1 MQKRSATAPGI
12 ARYRAIW
19 FDARL
24 ANACTARYRA
34 SVRQRLVFHVLRLRE
49 HLREARTFFRFPLRV
64 SFAAPTGGPATGVLL
79 YGVPYADWNA
89 PLADRRL
96 WEGVRGVADVLRL
109 PAVPV
114 LSALIA
120 RFAGNP
126 QIVIPSKMEHAARL
140 PRHWRSLSP
149 DRASIRALGDKRQFA
164 IYMAANGL
172 GDYCPTTYAGPADA
186 VFPCVMKRLDLAS
199 SRGIVVVNSRAEFE
213 NHLQSDIFHR
223 QQYTLQALVAGT
235 VEHATYC
242 ICKDG
247 AVLWH
252 CTFLTEVA
260 HPDTVKSEDNVLRRW
275 KIETPGPIVRQI
287 EKVLAPLAY
296 SGPCNL
302 DYKLGPDGKIR
313 IFEINPRLG
322 GSLMMPQY
330 GEDLRQALSC
340 IVDNAT

>member
-1 MQKRSATAPGI
+1 VSP
-12 ARYRAIW
+12 
-19 FDARL
+19 
-24 ANACTARYRA
+24 ARYRA

-49 HLREARTFFRFPLRV
+49 HLREVRTFVRFPLRV
-64 SFAAPTGGPATGVLL
+64 SLAAPSGGPAAGVLL

-89 PLADRRL
+89 PLANPKL
-96 WEGVRGVADVLRL
+96 WEGMRGVASVLRL
-109 PAVPV
+109 PAVPI

-126 QIVIPSKMEHAARL
+126 QIVIPAKIEHAARL
-140 PRHWRSLSP
+140 PRRLRSLSP
-149 DRASIRALGDKRQFA
+149 DRASIHALGDKRRFA
-164 IYMAANGL
+164 DYMAANGL
-172 GDYCPTTYAGPADA
+172 DGYCPATYAGPDDA

-199 SRGIVVVNSRAEFE
+199 SRGVVVVNSREE
-213 NHLQSDIFHR
+213 LESHLQSDIFHGR
-223 QQYTLQALVAGT
+223 KYMLQALVAGT

-260 HPDTVKSEDNVLRRW
+260 HPDTIKSEDNVLRRW
-275 KIETPGPIVRQI
+275 KIETPEPIVRQI
-287 EKVLAPLAY
+287 EKVLAPLRY

-302 DYKLGPDGKIR
+302 DYKLGPDGTIR

-322 GSLMMPQY
+322 GSLMMPHY